1 MEYSGNSLDEG
12 VYDRYWY
19 GYVKVSHEN
28 FVPTVEQ
35 IKKSKEFSLL
45 KSKTFYALKSKFFL
59 KNKMK

>member
-1 MEYSGNSLDEG
+1 MDEG

-19 GYVKVSHEN
+19 GYVKVTHEN
-28 FVPTVEQ
+28 FSNTIDQ
-35 IKKSKEFSLL
+35 IKESKEFSVL